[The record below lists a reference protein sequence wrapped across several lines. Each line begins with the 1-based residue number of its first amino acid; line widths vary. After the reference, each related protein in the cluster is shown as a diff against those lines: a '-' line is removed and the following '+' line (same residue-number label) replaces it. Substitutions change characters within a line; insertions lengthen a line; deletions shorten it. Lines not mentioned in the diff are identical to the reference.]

1 MITPD
6 FKKSEDGLLPAI
18 AQDYKSNDV
27 LMLAYINEESWKET
41 LRTGYATYWSR
52 SRQELW
58 KKGDTSGNLQE
69 IKEIL
74 IDCDND
80 AIIFKVNQI
89 GGAACHTGHK
99 SCFYTRIV
107 DNKSEV
113 IDEVIFN
120 PEEVYG
126 GK

>member
-18 AQDYKSNDV
+18 AQDYESNDV
-27 LMLAYINEESWKET
+27 LMLAYINEESWNET

-89 GGAACHTGHK
+89 GGAACHTGRR
-99 SCFYTRIV
+99 SCFYTRIFE
-107 DNKSEV
+107 NKSEV

-120 PEEVYG
+120 PEDVYG
-126 GK
+126 SK